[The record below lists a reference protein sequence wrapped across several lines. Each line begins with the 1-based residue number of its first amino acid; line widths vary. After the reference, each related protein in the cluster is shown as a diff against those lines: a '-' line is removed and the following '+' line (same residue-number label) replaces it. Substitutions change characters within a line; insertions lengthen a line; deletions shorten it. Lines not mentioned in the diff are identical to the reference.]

1 MARRASVKLVGLD
14 RVERNLEKLADRGK
28 DNLEGLVRM
37 ATKEI
42 ATEAKRLAPV
52 DSGDYRDSIAGKS
65 DGITGYVAAWR
76 GRRVHPLSHLIEFGT
91 QPHAVGK
98 GSERSVTVGYQKIT
112 VARSDTGS
120 LTTRNKAV
128 KGFGKQIGGHHP
140 GTTAKPH
147 LFPAFEMVTS
157 KMGGRIADALRKA
170 GGGLR

>member
-1 MARRASVKLVGLD
+1 MARKASVKLVGIE
-14 RVERNLEKLADRGK
+14 RVEKNLEKLADRGK
-28 DNLEGLVRM
+28 DNLEGLVRL

-76 GRRVHPLSHLIEFGT
+76 GRRVNPISHLIEFGT
-91 QPHAVGK
+91 QPHGK
-98 GSERSVTVGYQKIT
+98 
-112 VARSDTGS
+112 
-120 LTTRNKAV
+120 
-128 KGFGKQIGGHHP
+128 HP
-140 GTTAKPH
+140 GTKAKPH
-147 LFPAFEMVTS
+147 LFPAYEMVTS

>member
-1 MARRASVKLVGLD
+1 MARKASVKLVGIE
-14 RVERNLEKLADRGK
+14 RVEKNLEKLADRGK
-28 DNLEGLVRM
+28 DNLEGLVKL

-65 DGITGYVAAWR
+65 DGIAGYVAAWR
-76 GRRVHPLSHLIEFGT
+76 GRRVNPISHLIEFGT
-91 QPHAVGK
+91 QPHG
-98 GSERSVTVGYQKIT
+98 T
-112 VARSDTGS
+112 
-120 LTTRNKAV
+120 
-128 KGFGKQIGGHHP
+128 HP